1 MPSYRTQ
8 SLMLKIS
15 LSIHPQSENASKDL
29 NKCVLE
35 LARESGQ
42 RNHQSWISHDTDD
55 MGDIVEEKYKLHAAI
70 PSLNN
75 SQNQVN
81 SII

>member
-1 MPSYRTQ
+1 
-8 SLMLKIS
+8 MLKIS
-15 LSIHPQSENASKDL
+15 LNINPQSENASKDL

-75 SQNQVN
+75 SQNQVYLL
-81 SII
+81 I